1 MTELPYYAS
10 PPEIDAATRLISG
23 SEVSTWQLCQ
33 MKWLFQFKLGRQPK
47 KLSDALFIGTMGHEA
62 LSTYYTL
69 LKDGVDWSNAVESMT
84 DFVVREMA
92 KNNEQR
98 KSGFIT
104 GTMASERQL
113 LIMKLAGILEDYA
126 KVMAEQDSINYEV
139 VEVEAMHVSKG
150 FFAMRLDLLL
160 RERST
165 QDLILMDHKFLRNF
179 YQQKQLSMNSQI
191 VRYIKVVG
199 GDREEKVK
207 KGMLNMLRTHESAVE
222 RFERAVIPYDETV
235 ANRRIADQLHVAEQV
250 RVAWAMSNRE
260 CIDTLIRTLSD
271 YTCKFC
277 AFAEVCM
284 LALAGRESDMKAEL
298 QMNFEKSTYGYNK

>member
-1 MTELPYYAS
+1 MTELPYFAS
-10 PPEIDAATRLISG
+10 PPELNAATRLISG
-23 SEVSTWQLCQ
+23 SEISTWQSCQ
-33 MKWLFQFKLGRQPK
+33 MKWFFQFKLGRQPI
-47 KLSDALFIGTMGHEA
+47 KLSDALFIGTVGHEA

-104 GTMASERQL
+104 GTMASERQV
-113 LIMKLAGILEDYA
+113 LIMKLAGILENYA
-126 KVMAEQDSINYEV
+126 ELMAEKDAINYEV

-165 QDLILMDHKFLRNF
+165 QDLILMDHKFLRDF

-199 GDREEKVK
+199 GDREEKVS
-207 KGMLNMLRTHESAVE
+207 KGILNMLRTRDDAVE
-222 RFERAVIPYDETV
+222 KFQRVVVPYDETV
-235 ANRRIADQLHVAEQV
+235 ATRRMADQLEVSKQV
-250 RVAWAMSNRE
+250 REAWAKSNRE
-260 CIDTLIRTLSD
+260 CLNTLIRTLSD

-277 AFAEVCM
+277 PFAEVCM
-284 LALAGRESDMKAEL
+284 MALAGREDDMKAEL
-298 QMNFEKSTYGYNK
+298 KANFEKSTYGYNR